1 VRSMTRLLSRL
12 AIACYRHR
20 RRVLLAWVAL
30 VVAALTLGPG
40 LAGRWSNSGRLPGTD
55 SQAAQDILATQF
67 PAQAGESDAAVFAG
81 ITGHMAP
88 AHQFMA
94 RIGRL
99 PGVTSVGQI
108 QVAPHD
114 DVAYAPFTL
123 ADSPSSHL
131 GQTATA
137 IDQLAR
143 PPGLT
148 VAFSGN
154 AFETGSAP
162 KGDVIGVVAALVVLL
177 VVFGS
182 VLAAGL
188 PVVIA
193 LAGMGVAIPLIGIA
207 AHVVP
212 SPNFTDQVAALVG
225 IGVGIDYTL
234 LVVTRYRTA
243 LSAGREP
250 EAAVGEALATAGRSV
265 ILAGSTV
272 IVSLM
277 GLFLMDISTFDGLAV
292 GVALAVLIVVVAA
305 LTLLPALIGFAAG
318 RMFKRSRAAAG
329 AVAVPRRARFAW
341 SRRLSRLV
349 GRSPVGV
356 ASFGMVGLLVLAA
369 PALHLHLGTA
379 DAGTDPPG
387 STTHQA
393 YELAVQGFGPGSV
406 APIAIVAQEAGAGT
420 DPTAT
425 PTGPAIAPAIG
436 PVTRTLVSALER
448 TPGVMS
454 VAAPR
459 FSPSGTTAVVQVTP
473 EWGPADRHTA
483 TLIDRL
489 RHDTLPPLEHQTGLT
504 AHVGGETAGNVDFA
518 ALTAKHLPLLLIG
531 VLTIS
536 FLLLL
541 IGFRSIAVAAQAILL
556 NLLSVGAAYG
566 IVVAVFEWGWGA
578 GLLGAPVASI
588 APWIPT
594 MMFAITF
601 GLSMDYEVFVIG
613 AIREA
618 RVRHGDDRRA
628 VVDGLASTAGII
640 TAAALIM
647 ALVFGSF
654 VTSDS
659 LNLKVIGVG
668 LAAAIVVDASL
679 IRLLVVPATMTIL
692 GPAAWWCPAW
702 LDRLLGRQGL
712 GRQGR
717 QGQQGQQGARP
728 AEPGTPGAP
737 GGPAT
742 PIAPPVAGR
751 PSLPVLSA
759 KESY

>member
-1 VRSMTRLLSRL
+1 
-12 AIACYRHR
+12 
-20 RRVLLAWVAL
+20 
-30 VVAALTLGPG
+30 
-40 LAGRWSNSGRLPGTD
+40 
-55 SQAAQDILATQF
+55 
-67 PAQAGESDAAVFAG
+67 
-81 ITGHMAP
+81 
-88 AHQFMA
+88 
-94 RIGRL
+94 
-99 PGVTSVGQI
+99 
-108 QVAPHD
+108 
-114 DVAYAPFTL
+114 
-123 ADSPSSHL
+123 
-131 GQTATA
+131 
-137 IDQLAR
+137 
-143 PPGLT
+143 
-148 VAFSGN
+148 
-154 AFETGSAP
+154 
-162 KGDVIGVVAALVVLL
+162 
-177 VVFGS
+177 
-182 VLAAGL
+182 
-188 PVVIA
+188 
-193 LAGMGVAIPLIGIA
+193 
-207 AHVVP
+207 
-212 SPNFTDQVAALVG
+212 
-225 IGVGIDYTL
+225 
-234 LVVTRYRTA
+234 
-243 LSAGREP
+243 
-250 EAAVGEALATAGRSV
+250 V

-292 GVALAVLIVVVAA
+292 GVALSVLIVVVAA
-305 LTLLPALIGFAAG
+305 LTLLPALLGFAGG
-318 RMFKRSRAAAG
+318 RMFKRSRAGAAAG
-329 AVAVPRRARFAW
+329 AAAMARPRRSRFAL
-341 SRRLSRLV
+341 SRRLSTLV

-393 YELAVQGFGPGSV
+393 YELAVKGFGPGSV
-406 APIAIVAQEAGAGT
+406 APITIVAQE
-420 DPTAT
+420 PTAT
-425 PTGPAIAPAIG
+425 PIGPA
-436 PVTRTLVSALER
+436 TRTLVSALER
-448 TPGVMS
+448 TPGVVS

-459 FSPSGTTAVVQVTP
+459 FSASGTTAVVQVTP

-483 TLIDRL
+483 ALIDRL

-504 AHVGGETAGNVDFA
+504 THVGGETAGNVDFA
-518 ALTAKHLPLLLIG
+518 ALTAKHLPLLLLG

-566 IVVAVFEWGWGA
+566 IVVAVFQWGWGA

-628 VVDGLASTAGII
+628 VLDGLASTAGII

-668 LAAAIVVDASL
+668 LASAIVVDASL

-702 LDRLLGRQGL
+702 LDRLLGQ
-712 GRQGR
+712 QGR
-717 QGQQGQQGARP
+717 QGARVP
-728 AEPGTPGAP
+728 EPTAP
-737 GGPAT
+737 T
-742 PIAPPVAGR
+742 APPVAA
-751 PSLPVLSA
+751 LTA